1 MRQKREQ
8 PKFGEAEGDPFK
20 GDALNRAEE
29 IRTLTPLIKTITSP
43 AVMAIDSSW
52 GTGKTAFIK
61 MWHAY
66 LKKEDADN
74 IRAVCFNAWATD
86 FVADPMVP
94 FLGEMEKELS
104 DDNAEGWNV
113 VKTAGLKLLPDLIA
127 YGVGAIPGVGGCA
140 GDAAKKIARV
150 LADDAVKSY
159 KNQTQAISDFKG
171 TLEKYI
177 KSSERRVVVFV
188 DELDRCRPDYAVKVL
203 ERIKHLFEVEGV
215 VFVLALDKKQLCY
228 SIKGLYGADLDADK
242 YLRRFIDFDYTM
254 KPPEVGAYWGVLLD
268 ELGITVYLGE
278 GASKELRDALV
289 LLDKIHG
296 FSLRDAEQIML
307 RINLVL
313 RAIGKE
319 KRVYPAF
326 LAFLVATRDKAP
338 EEFASYLAPEG
349 NGESTVKYWEDKIHA
364 VGMYTPGGENLL
376 SAAGNITVA
385 ILVAKNPHNREYLQ
399 AHAKSYQEKS
409 KDERLTDEKQGY
421 AYQVMSQMVS
431 IHRYGYAGDILDH
444 HIRKIELL
452 DQFPDDNS

>member
-52 GTGKTAFIK
+52 GTGKTAFIR

-66 LKKEDADN
+66 LKKEEADN
-74 IRAVCFNAWATD
+74 VRAVCFNAWETD

-104 DDNAEGWNV
+104 DGNAEGWNV

-127 YGVGAIPGVGGCA
+127 YGVGEFA
-140 GDAAKKIARV
+140 GDAAKKIAGA
-150 LADDAVKSY
+150 LAGDAVQSY

-268 ELGITVYLGE
+268 ELGVTDYL
-278 GASKELRDALV
+278 SKRGSELRKQLRDALV
-289 LLDKIHG
+289 LLDKIHA

-313 RAIGKE
+313 RAVGDE
-319 KRVYPAF
+319 GMVYPAF

-338 EEFASYLAPEG
+338 EEFSSLLAVGG
-349 NGESTVKYWEDKIHA
+349 NGEKTVKYWEDKIRS
-364 VGMYTPGGENLL
+364 VGIYTPGAENFL
-376 SAAGNITVA
+376 SVAGNITA
-385 ILVAKNPHNREYLQ
+385 TILAAKNPYGLPYLRMQ
-399 AHAKSYQEKS
+399 ADSYMETYKN
-409 KDERLTDEKQGY
+409 ENLTDEERNY
-421 AYQVMSQMVS
+421 AYQVAHQIASTY
-431 IHRYGYAGDILDH
+431 RYEETGNILDN

-452 DQFPDDNS
+452 DQFPDDNG